1 MTDADDADDD
11 AGASSRGVDIA
22 AGLCLAALSVLAL
35 VWLIPTH
42 TQPADSQFDVAPGF
56 FPNLAAGAVLLLSG
70 LLLLRRW
77 GQASGGSG
85 GGLRIVLE
93 LVVWCALSVAVML
106 ALSHIGFLVMA
117 PVVIAGAMLFSGN
130 RNWWLIAAMT
140 IIFPLVVKWA
150 AWFIFTVDLP

>member
-1 MTDADDADDD
+1 MTDANDADDAG
-11 AGASSRGVDIA
+11 AGGRGVDIA
-22 AGLCLAALSVLAL
+22 AGLCLAALSVFAL
-35 VWLIPTH
+35 VWLIPAH

-77 GQASGGSG
+77 GQVPSG
-85 GGLRIVLE
+85 GGGARIVLE
-93 LVVWCALSVAVML
+93 LAVWSALSVAIML
-106 ALSHIGFLVMA
+106 ALSHIGFLIMA

>member
-1 MTDADDADDD
+1 MTDADDADDGG
-11 AGASSRGVDIA
+11 AGGRGVDIA
-22 AGLCLAALSVLAL
+22 AGLCLAALSVFAL

-77 GQASGGSG
+77 GRAPSG
-85 GGLRIVLE
+85 GGGARIVLE
-93 LVVWCALSVAVML
+93 LAVWCALSVAVMM
-106 ALSHIGFLVMA
+106 ALSHIGFLIMA

>member
-1 MTDADDADDD
+1 MTDADDADD
-11 AGASSRGVDIA
+11 AGAGGRGVDIA
-22 AGLCLAALSVLAL
+22 AGLCLAAVSVFAL

-77 GQASGGSG
+77 GQAPSGG
-85 GGLRIVLE
+85 GGLRIVME
-93 LVVWCALSVAVML
+93 LGVWCALSVAVML
-106 ALSHIGFLVMA
+106 GLSHIGFLVMA

-140 IIFPLVVKWA
+140 MIFPLLVKWA

>member
-1 MTDADDADDD
+1 MTDADDADD
-11 AGASSRGVDIA
+11 AGAGGRGVDIA
-22 AGLCLAALSVLAL
+22 AGLCLAALSVFAL
-35 VWLIPTH
+35 VWLIPNH

-77 GQASGGSG
+77 SQAAG
-85 GGLRIVLE
+85 GGGGARIVLE
-93 LVVWCALSVAVML
+93 LAVWCALSVAIML
-106 ALSHIGFLVMA
+106 ALSHIGFLIMA

-140 IIFPLVVKWA
+140 VIFPLVVKWA

>member
-1 MTDADDADDD
+1 MTDANDADDAG
-11 AGASSRGVDIA
+11 AGGRGVDIA
-22 AGLCLAALSVLAL
+22 AGLFLAVLSVFAL
-35 VWLIPTH
+35 VWLIPNH

-77 GQASGGSG
+77 GQAPSG
-85 GGLRIVLE
+85 GGGARIVLE
-93 LVVWCALSVAVML
+93 FVVWCALSVAVML
-106 ALSHIGFLVMA
+106 ALSHIGFLIMA
-117 PVVIAGAMLFSGN
+117 PVVIAGAMLFSGS

-140 IIFPLVVKWA
+140 ILFPLAVKWA